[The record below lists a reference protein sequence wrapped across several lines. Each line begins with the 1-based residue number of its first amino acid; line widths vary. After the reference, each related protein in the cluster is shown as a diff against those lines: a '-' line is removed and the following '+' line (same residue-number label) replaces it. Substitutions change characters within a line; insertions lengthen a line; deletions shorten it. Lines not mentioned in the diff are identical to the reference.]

1 VLSVSVLKSK
11 IAVSF
16 FFFSGGSSLALW
28 AVHIPLIE
36 RTVGI
41 SYITLGAL
49 LMFSGLGGFVSM
61 QIYGWI
67 VDHIGAKTATRIG
80 GLIVGLSLLGPAF
93 AQDVWSLGLAIF
105 FLGFGIDGVDVA
117 MNAAALQVDRL
128 NDRAIFTFFH
138 LFWSVGG
145 LFGAALGFVTISAGF
160 DQSQTLSVTGI
171 LLSITGVVVAG
182 WLLPNEIV
190 ATRQDK
196 GKTRAASKANRRVL
210 PFVIL
215 AGLMAGAGAVIEG
228 VAHDW
233 SALYLNDIQGVSV
246 AVAAWGLAA
255 FNLGM
260 ITGRIFID
268 RIVEVKGRGFIIRW
282 GSLVGGIAIASQA
295 IAPNFEV
302 SMVLW
307 YFLGLGISGV
317 VPQIFA
323 AGGEIGEA
331 SHSGRNMAR
340 VVGIT
345 YIGALAGPS
354 AIGLLTAIY
363 PLNVAIGWGT
373 VLAIFILIANPRLE
387 KLTK

>member
-1 VLSVSVLKSK
+1 MLSVSVLKSK

-105 FLGFGIDGVDVA
+105 FLGFGIAGVDVA

-182 WLLPNEIV
+182 WLLPNEVV

>member
-105 FLGFGIDGVDVA
+105 FLGFGIAGVDVA

>member
-1 VLSVSVLKSK
+1 VNLLKSK
-11 IAVSF
+11 FAVCF

-41 SYITLGAL
+41 GYVTLGAL
-49 LMFSGLGGFVSM
+49 FMFSGLGGFAAM

-67 VDHIGAKTATRIG
+67 IDHIGAKTATRIG
-80 GLIVGLSLLGPAF
+80 GLVVGLSLLGPAF

-105 FLGFGIDGVDVA
+105 FLGFGIAGVDVG
-117 MNAAALQVDRL
+117 MNAAALQVDKV
-128 NDRAIFTFFH
+128 NNRAIFTFFH

-145 LFGAALGFVTISAGF
+145 LFGAALGFATISAGF
-160 DQSQTLSVTGI
+160 DQSQTLS
-171 LLSITGVVVAG
+171 ITGVVLSVTGVIVAG
-182 WLLPNEIV
+182 WLLPNEVV
-190 ATRQDK
+190 ATKEDK
-196 GKTRAASKANRRVL
+196 NKNRVASKANRRVL
-210 PFVIL
+210 PLVIL
-215 AGLMAGAGAVIEG
+215 AGLMASAGAIIEG
-228 VAHDW
+228 VAQDW
-233 SALYLNDIQGVSV
+233 SALYLIDIQGVSV

-268 RIVEVKGRGFIIRW
+268 RIVENKGRGFIIRW
-282 GSLVGGIAIASQA
+282 GSLVGGIAIAAQA
-295 IAPNFEV
+295 IAPTFEI
-302 SMVLW
+302 SLALW

-323 AGGEIGEA
+323 AGGEIGEVT
-331 SHSGRNMAR
+331 HSGRNMAR

-373 VLAIFILIANPRLE
+373 ALAIFILVANPRLE